1 MTRRTFA
8 AGAALAASAALL
20 AGCAGV
26 APDSDTAGTS
36 GADTVTVGVLSMAQ
50 VQLLDDVIA
59 AFEESVQSELGK
71 DVQVTFDVQNAN
83 GDQSLITSIA
93 RSFASSDYDAFA
105 VVGTPAVIAMA
116 TQVKDRPIFALAMGD
131 PVGAGVA
138 QSLEE
143 PGGNVTGSIDYV
155 DPALLISDLQQLHP
169 DMQTVGTVYDPSNQN
184 MQIWVAA
191 LRDAAAAAGLQVS
204 EATIAGSAEV
214 AQAARSLV
222 GRSDVTLIGPDGTVI
237 AGLEAVGAA
246 MSGSSIPLYA
256 VGGDVTVP
264 GVVGSLGP
272 DYPSLGASA
281 GVGAAEVLAGADPG
295 AVPFALPGDVEIVL
309 NAEYADTLGITVPA
323 SLADRVL
330 QQ

>member
-1 MTRRTFA
+1 MTRRTLT
-8 AGAALAASAALL
+8 AGVALAASAMVL
-20 AGCAGV
+20 AGCAGD
-26 APDSDTAGTS
+26 AADSGTAGSDTI
-36 GADTVTVGVLSMAQ
+36 TVGVLSMAQ

-59 AFEESVQSELGK
+59 AFEESVQSELGP

-93 RSFASSDYDAFA
+93 RSFAGSDYDAFA
-105 VVGTPAVIAMA
+105 VVGTPAVVALA
-116 TQVKDRPIFALAMGD
+116 TQVTDRPIFALAMGD

-155 DPALLISDLQQLHP
+155 DPALLVADLRLLHP
-169 DMQTVGTVYDPSNQN
+169 DLSTIGTVYDPSNQN

-191 LRDAAAAAGLQVS
+191 LKDAAASAGLEVS

-237 AGLEAVGAA
+237 AGIDAVGAA
-246 MSGSSIPLYA
+246 MSGAAIPLYV

-272 DYPSLGASA
+272 DYPTLGASA
-281 GVGAAEVLAGADPG
+281 GVGAAQVLAGADPG
-295 AVPFALPGDVEIVL
+295 TVPFALPGEVEIVM
-309 NAEYADTLGITVPA
+309 NAEYAAALGITVPD
-323 SLADRVL
+323 SLADRVV